1 MVETYDASECR
12 VYFVPESEYGVTP
25 TNPAM
30 KSIQFENIDP
40 GINPGNIK
48 VRGMGSRELQQ
59 IYKGLRAP
67 SLKITHII
75 PPGADAI
82 HFIQYVQTLTSLS
95 IEVLY
100 YKGTWASPTD
110 IISLLYKGARIDK
123 LTVECSLEDILKA
136 VVDVL
141 AQDVTVG
148 TAKITGATYTD
159 YAGAIPSHDAGAE
172 IKRTAA
178 DGTNP
183 VAITRAMDYKWTYE
197 NNLRPVGV
205 IRTTNGHLLKYLPA
219 RHRNFYGEI
228 NFEFEEITEFSDVIN
243 DNYFGL
249 AMKLGDSLAQA
260 TYCKWDD
267 VAIPTR
273 IEDLVALKAKW
284 TAHRIH
290 IS

>member
-1 MVETYDASECR
+1 MVETYDASQCR
-12 VYFVPESEYGVTP
+12 LYFVEETTYGVTP
-25 TNPAM
+25 ANPAM
-30 KSIQFENIDP
+30 KRIQSENFEPSIDP
-40 GINPGNIK
+40 RNIK
-48 VRGMGSRELQQ
+48 IRGIGSRELKK

-82 HFIQYVQTLTSLS
+82 HFIKHVQTLTSLS
-95 IEVLY
+95 IQVLY
-100 YKGTWASPTD
+100 FKGTWESPTD
-110 IISLLYKGARIDK
+110 VISLLYKGARIDK
-123 LTVECSLEDILKA
+123 LTVECKIEDVLKA
-136 VVDVL
+136 AVDVL

-148 TAKITGATYTD
+148 TGKITGATYTD
-159 YAGAIPSHDAGAE
+159 YEGAIPSHDAGAE

-178 DGTNP
+178 DGTSP
-183 VAITRAMDYKWTYE
+183 VALTRAMDYKWTYE

-228 NFEFEEITEFSDVIN
+228 NFEFEEITEFSDVID

-284 TAHRIH
+284 TGHRIY

>member
-59 IYKGLRAP
+59 IYKGLRMPA
-67 SLKITHII
+67 LKLTHII

-82 HFIQYVQTLTSLS
+82 HFIQHVQTLTSLS
-95 IEVLY
+95 IQVLY
-100 YKGTWASPTD
+100 YKGTWDSPTD

-123 LTVECSLEDILKA
+123 LTVECHIEDILKA
-136 VVDVL
+136 AVDIL

-148 TAKITGATYTD
+148 TAKIAGATYTD
-159 YAGAIPSHDAGAE
+159 YEGAIPSHDPGAE

-178 DGTNP
+178 GGTSP

-197 NNLRPVGV
+197 NNLKPVGV
-205 IRTTNGHLLKYLPA
+205 IRATNGHLLKYLVA

-228 NFEFEEITEFSDVIN
+228 NFEFEEITEFSDIIS

-260 TYCKWDD
+260 TYCKWDN

-273 IEDLVALKAKW
+273 IEDLVSLKASW
-284 TAHRIH
+284 TGHRIY